1 MIYIA
6 RLHQAC
12 KIVKTIEKSAIVL
25 NFESY
30 PKLGDMFRCIETYLQ
45 EQLIQSVVEKFDTV
59 EKIDQ
64 DIAPRHV
71 ARKPSKSNIGSVRQI
86 KSDLEFCKQQIKMI
100 TGCVSKLK
108 GKLEELSGTVQ
119 DMEGEKRKPARVRVR
134 SPTYEEIEE
143 FYKRRVREQKRE
155 KSRKKRKRN

>member
-45 EQLIQSVVEKFDTV
+45 EQLIQTVVEKMDTV
-59 EKIDQ
+59 EKINP

-71 ARKPSKSNIGSVRQI
+71 ARKPSKSNIGSVPQI
-86 KSDLEFCKQQIKMI
+86 ECDLEFCKQQIKLI
-100 TGCVSKLK
+100 TGCISNLK
-108 GKLEELSGTVQ
+108 GKLEDLSGTVQ
-119 DMEGEKRKPARVRVR
+119 HMEGGGK
-134 SPTYEEIEE
+134 
-143 FYKRRVREQKRE
+143 
-155 KSRKKRKRN
+155 